1 MLRTDQMWYKIGGVA
16 MDLATRLN
24 ISPEQA
30 LGLFYKSPTCEELH
44 NPETMLYTF
53 SDAYIADEVIAELK
67 GM

>member
-1 MLRTDQMWYKIGGVA
+1 